1 MCTSKLAA
9 EKEKEL
15 GKPDD
20 TKEDRKEWGIKRKP
34 FMNEKV

>member
-9 EKEKEL
+9 EKEKQL

-20 TKEDRKEWGIKRKP
+20 TKENRKEGGIKRKP
-34 FMNEKV
+34 FMHEKV